1 MITNDGKE
9 VISKYLL
16 GQAPSYATHISI
28 GCGADPLDLLDPE
41 QSDASTKKRMN
52 FEMNRVPII
61 SKGFV
66 EEDGITKIAFTA
78 KLPTENRYE
87 ITEVG
92 LWSSA
97 NNSLAKGFDSRTIFD
112 FEENWE
118 AHDSTIEPVIL
129 LSDLGSNGVVED
141 NGLKI
146 FKINNEHALLEETER
161 RNRKE
166 GPRFLNNSIF
176 VRGDSANIESI
187 DFNISSAS
195 SDGTLVEYTSTS
207 SSNTFVIGDN
217 VTISGCADSN
227 FDFVSAEVTSV
238 TSNSFTITKPVA
250 AGTTNGG
257 IVWKTG
263 TWTPE
268 EDEEGFMSK
277 HIHLKNISLNI
288 SKNNPSDIISFAF
301 SVIDKTSIGSGT
313 PEYVKILIEFLR
325 NELNK
330 DVGFAKAEIYIP
342 SYALTNDRY
351 KVISFPVSDLINT
364 PDFSSDQITVAK
376 IYCQVTTQGVGSL
389 VGSDEHY
396 VALDGIRIDN
406 VSTVNPLYKMVG
418 YSSTRTVDGYP
429 IIKYRNSN
437 NFVEFRFGIGVT

>member
-1 MITNDGKE
+1 
-9 VISKYLL
+9 
-16 GQAPSYATHISI
+16 
-28 GCGADPLDLLDPE
+28 
-41 QSDASTKKRMN
+41 
-52 FEMNRVPII
+52 
-61 SKGFV
+61 
-66 EEDGITKIAFTA
+66 
-78 KLPTENRYE
+78 
-87 ITEVG
+87 
-92 LWSSA
+92 
-97 NNSLAKGFDSRTIFD
+97 
-112 FEENWE
+112 
-118 AHDSTIEPVIL
+118 
-129 LSDLGSNGVVED
+129 
-141 NGLKI
+141 
-146 FKINNEHALLEETER
+146 
-161 RNRKE
+161 
-166 GPRFLNNSIF
+166 
-176 VRGDSANIESI
+176 
-187 DFNISSAS
+187 
-195 SDGTLVEYTSTS
+195 
-207 SSNTFVIGDN
+207 
-217 VTISGCADSN
+217 
-227 FDFVSAEVTSV
+227 
-238 TSNSFTITKPVA
+238 
-250 AGTTNGG
+250 
-257 IVWKTG
+257 
-263 TWTPE
+263 
-268 EDEEGFMSK
+268 MSK